1 MSLCSEHINSH
12 FGSHRG
18 RFADGEST
26 PFNLREVEAEA
37 VLRVFEIEAADYCRG
52 YVQNWRRRGSGFDG
66 DTITKRALKKI
77 FRAVDQIIRAGVS
90 ELSEYAKLYTSTRLR
105 SPLLSINVA
114 CIGLSRSYT
123 TTLGSYTNHMARIC
137 HPIINHNESKD

>member
-1 MSLCSEHINSH
+1 MSLCLEHINSH

-52 YVQNWRRRGSGFDG
+52 YVQNWRRRGRGFDG
-66 DTITKRALKKI
+66 DTISEKSAQKDLPSRRSNHSRGSFGTLG
-77 FRAVDQIIRAGVS
+77 IRQA
-90 ELSEYAKLYTSTRLR
+90 YTSTRLR

-123 TTLGSYTNHMARIC
+123 TTPGSYTHHMARI
-137 HPIINHNESKD
+137 